1 MKREIPKHSVGY
13 SIRGRRRATSTLET
27 IVALTLLLTVLT
39 LSGSLIIRH
48 GHLLT
53 AQRHYRQALDELS
66 NQMERVV
73 VLPVDD
79 VPQALKQL
87 SLSEFTAS
95 RLSNPKLTAEL
106 KPADIGQ
113 RVTLHLTW
121 NESPE
126 QSVSMTGW
134 VFPRA
139 GAPSEQ
145 KQQ

>member
-1 MKREIPKHSVGY
+1 MKREMPKHAVCY
-13 SIRGRRRATSTLET
+13 SIRGRRRATSTLE
-27 IVALTLLLTVLT
+27 IFVALTLLMTVLS
-39 LSGSLIIRH
+39 LSASLVIQH

-73 VLPVDD
+73 VLPADD

-95 RLSNPKLTAEL
+95 RLSNPKLTFEL

-121 NESPE
+121 NESHG
-126 QSVSMTGW
+126 QSASMTGW
-134 VFPRA
+134 VFARA
-139 GAPSEQ
+139 EAPGEQ
-145 KQQ
+145 KLK